1 MCGFQKQRKALT
13 FYSQSLICH
22 CNALVLL
29 SFIILPYKTS
39 AFPQLIFFCFYLE
52 GRTISFLEEKKQ
64 KTQRGRKLTWEKPFS
79 RVSCSKRKT
88 GGSYVNRPFC
98 AALWEKL
105 RKNRRKTVPQMIFFC
120 FFSSK
125 KKRRGSR
132 GSALYDGQLQR
143 MSRAF
148 V

>member
-1 MCGFQKQRKALT
+1 MDG
-13 FYSQSLICH
+13 
-22 CNALVLL
+22 N
-29 SFIILPYKTS
+29 
-39 AFPQLIFFCFYLE
+39 
-52 GRTISFLEEKKQ
+52 
-64 KTQRGRKLTWEKPFS
+64 KPFPCT
-79 RVSCSKRKT
+79 SCLWHEKT
-88 GGSYVNRPFC
+88 DGSDANRPFC
-98 AALWEKL
+98 VTPWEKL
-105 RKNRRKTVPQMIFFC
+105 RKNRRKTAPQMIFFC

>member
-1 MCGFQKQRKALT
+1 MCGFQKQKKALT

-64 KTQRGRKLTWEKPFS
+64 KTLRS
-79 RVSCSKRKT
+79 RRTDGDKSFPRTSCLWHEKT

-98 AALWEKL
+98 AELWEKL

-120 FFSSK
+120 FFSS
-125 KKRRGSR
+125 
-132 GSALYDGQLQR
+132 
-143 MSRAF
+143 
-148 V
+148 

>member
-1 MCGFQKQRKALT
+1 MDGNK
-13 FYSQSLICH
+13 
-22 CNALVLL
+22 
-29 SFIILPYKTS
+29 P
-39 AFPQLIFFCFYLE
+39 FP
-52 GRTISFLEEKKQ
+52 RTSFLWHEK
-64 KTQRGRKLTWEKPFS
+64 TD
-79 RVSCSKRKT
+79 
-88 GGSYVNRPFC
+88 GSYANRPFC

-105 RKNRRKTVPQMIFFC
+105 RKNRRKTAPQMIFFC